1 MTLLRTRGLRHSR
14 LQCCDFALD
23 AGAVASVT
31 GASGNGKTQLLR
43 ALADLDPAEGD
54 VFLEEESR
62 AYIAAPAWRR
72 QVAFVAAAPAW
83 WAATVREHFEVAELA
98 RAERYLQAADLSVD
112 ALDWPVERL
121 STGETQRLGL
131 VRALARSPR
140 VLLLDEPTS
149 GLDEASRRSVESL
162 LESLLDEGVGIVVV
176 AHQRGRLDELARV
189 HLRVGRGGVVTE
201 AAA

>member
-1 MTLLRTRGLRHSR
+1 MAVSGGS
-14 LQCCDFALD
+14 
-23 AGAVASVT
+23 GA
-31 GASGNGKTQLLR
+31 GKTQLLR

-54 VFLEEESR
+54 VLLDGESR
-62 AYIAAPAWRR
+62 MRMAAPAWRR
-72 QVAFVAAAPAW
+72 EVAFVAAAPAW
-83 WAATVREHFEVAELA
+83 WAATVREHFEESQFGL
-98 RAERYLQAADLSVD
+98 AERYLRAADLGVD

-121 STGETQRLGL
+121 STGEMQRLGL

-149 GLDEASRRSVESL
+149 GLDDASRRSVEGL
-162 LESLLDEGVGIVVV
+162 LESLLEKGVGIVVV
-176 AHQRGRLDELARV
+176 AHQRGRFDELARV